1 MACAQEEINFLEGLL
16 GRASSAK
23 KNEDLGIATAA
34 EIDTHHQHHQFH
46 PGGGGSLATTL
57 KRNQHPPMMVHQK
70 AVSEFD
76 QDLISDSVS
85 AVAGGGPLTLQR
97 RR

>member
-57 KRNQHPPMMVHQK
+57 KRNQPPMMVHQK

-85 AVAGGGPLTLQR
+85 AAPGGHLTLQR